1 MFTLCVWF
9 ASGDVTENSIVF
21 SDMVKILS
29 NKKTITAACTSEP
42 DAQAPWIFQKIN
54 EERLKKDKW
63 FKEYDIGESTLPIM
77 KKLAQVPPNP
87 NMFDMPNEFLES
99 RWPQTPER
107 NLCKSFQNCSREQI
121 LDDVLGFKES
131 FGGRKIALFEDVWVD
146 GRGLIVHRQT
156 CKAVRNGACLPAQ
169 DKFTPLD
176 TKEQPEEVLP
186 MVLSLAT
193 SWRGTW
199 HFPMEDVAALAHI
212 DRKILDKVVF
222 HLPAK
227 TDYITSWLSN
237 LGVTPERM
245 VTGTVACQVLLI
257 PQMRCGEP
265 LFSQLEWMREA
276 YLPEETAQQR
286 AAVGFEYRAIPAG
299 ASSTVVTSSTAT
311 TNKPSATVS
320 SSASTSDV
328 PPTKKERMEAKAN
341 AIATAIA
348 TATSTTTASAAKE
361 VSAKSLTLLMIERNQ
376 NRGVVNM
383 NEVHNYATTFARE
396 HALKLLVHSDLA
408 FPALLDQ
415 MRNFA
420 QADIVLAPHG
430 AGLLFTTFLPYTSC
444 VIEFSHPS
452 NPYCY
457 AHIAYVRNLS
467 YVMMD
472 MRDNTMN
479 LNQAKVGLERC
490 IHAVTMK
497 KQELGIAIGEAKN
510 VPETNT
516 NTASGGSSGS
526 SGGATTGSV
535 VEVVTEVIK
544 TDSVIKDVL
553 TTLSN
558 FVP

>member
-1 MFTLCVWF
+1 MIYSTSVFALLMWF
-9 ASGDVTENSIVF
+9 ASGDVTENSSLF
-21 SDMVKILS
+21 SDMAKILS
-29 NKKTITAACTSEP
+29 NKRTVTAACTSEP
-42 DAQAPWIFQKIN
+42 DAQAPWIFQKFD
-54 EERLKKDKW
+54 EARLNKDKW
-63 FKEYDIGESTLPIM
+63 FKEYDIGESTLPVM

-87 NMFDMPNEFLES
+87 NMFDMPSEFLES

-107 NLCKSFQNCSREQI
+107 NICKSFQNCSREQI

-169 DKFTPLD
+169 DKFTPIVA
-176 TKEQPEEVLP
+176 KERPEEIFP

-212 DRKILDKVVF
+212 DRKILDKMVF

-227 TDYITSWLSN
+227 TDYIISWLTN

-245 VTGTVACQVLLI
+245 VMGTVACQVLLI

-286 AAVGFEYRAIPAG
+286 AAVGFNYRAMPTGASPAVATTSTTG
-299 ASSTVVTSSTAT
+299 KVSSTVSST
-311 TNKPSATVS
+311 
-320 SSASTSDV
+320 TSDGTT
-328 PPTKKERMEAKAN
+328 TKKERMEAKAN
-341 AIATAIA
+341 AIATAA
-348 TATSTTTASAAKE
+348 STATTSATKDLPAAKP
-361 VSAKSLTLLMIERNQ
+361 LTLLMIERNQ

-383 NEVHNYATTFARE
+383 NEVHNYATTFARD
-396 HALKLLVHSDLA
+396 HSLKLLVHSDLA

-497 KQELGIAIGEAKN
+497 KQELGIAIGELKN
-510 VPETNT
+510 VPELNA
-516 NTASGGSSGS
+516 NTASGSNGGSS
-526 SGGATTGSV
+526 TGSV
-535 VEVVTEVIK
+535 VEAVTEVIK

>member
-1 MFTLCVWF
+1 MAMIYSTSVFALLVWF
-9 ASGDVTENSIVF
+9 ASGDVTENSSLF
-21 SDMVKILS
+21 SDMAKILS
-29 NKKTITAACTSEP
+29 NKRAVTAACTSEP
-42 DAQAPWIFQKIN
+42 DAQAPWIFQKID
-54 EERLKKDKW
+54 EARLNKDKW
-63 FKEYDIGESTLPIM
+63 FKEYDIGESTLPVM

-107 NLCKSFQNCSREQI
+107 NICKSFQNCSREQI

-131 FGGRKIALFEDVWVD
+131 FGGRKIALFEDVW
-146 GRGLIVHRQT
+146 
-156 CKAVRNGACLPAQ
+156 
-169 DKFTPLD
+169 
-176 TKEQPEEVLP
+176 
-186 MVLSLAT
+186 
-193 SWRGTW
+193 

-212 DRKILDKVVF
+212 DRKILDKMVF

-227 TDYITSWLSN
+227 TDYIISWLTN

-299 ASSTVVTSSTAT
+299 SSPAVASTSTTGKASSTVSGTTA
-311 TNKPSATVS
+311 
-320 SSASTSDV
+320 SDV
-328 PPTKKERMEAKAN
+328 TITKKERMEAKAN
-341 AIATAIA
+341 AIATA
-348 TATSTTTASAAKE
+348 TSTTTASATKEAPAAKP
-361 VSAKSLTLLMIERNQ
+361 LTLLMIERNQ

-383 NEVHNYATTFARE
+383 NEVHNYATTFARD
-396 HALKLLVHSDLA
+396 HSLKLLVHSDLA

-497 KQELGIAIGEAKN
+497 KQELGIAIGELKN
-510 VPETNT
+510 APETNT
-516 NTASGGSSGS
+516 NTASGS
-526 SGGATTGSV
+526 SGGGSTTGSV
-535 VEVVTEVIK
+535 VEAVTEVIK